1 MKEIYRP
8 AHCRLHSSQD
18 CPKSLR
24 KRVWLA
30 TRIIRL
36 ALMMAARAQVF
47 VRVEKR
53 GLKNVPPHG
62 AVILAGNHPST
73 MDPILLFGGL
83 RRNASFLAAEFLFEK
98 PVLGHLMRWMG
109 HIRVD
114 RGTDKAVQALIF
126 AERVLSHDGL
136 VVIFPSGRITKSGE
150 PYQAKTGVARMA
162 LETGS
167 PIVPFYLSGTEQILP
182 GNRPRLMRRV
192 RMTFGEP
199 IPVPQVTEPSAEQL
213 ADLTR
218 RVVDAS
224 DRLDLIRRDNGA
236 QRT

>member
-1 MKEIYRP
+1 MNDRFGLAP
-8 AHCRLHSSQD
+8 ARYATQD

-24 KRVWLA
+24 KRVWVA

-36 ALMMAARAQVF
+36 ALMIAARAQIF
-47 VRVEKR
+47 VRVDKT

-73 MDPILLFGGL
+73 LDPILLFGGL
-83 RRNASFLAAEFLFEK
+83 RRNVSFLAAEFLFEK
-98 PVLGHLMRWMG
+98 PGLGHLMRWMG

-114 RGTDKAVQALIF
+114 RGTDKAGQALAF
-126 AERVLSHDGL
+126 GERVLSYDGL

-150 PYQAKTGVARMA
+150 PYHAKTGAARMA
-162 LETGS
+162 LATGA
-167 PIVPFYLSGTEQILP
+167 PIVPFYLSGTERILV
-182 GNRPRLMRRV
+182 GTRLRLMRRV

-199 IPVPQVTEPSAEQL
+199 ISVPQVTDPTTDQL

-218 RVVDAS
+218 RMVDAS
-224 DRLDLIRRDNGA
+224 NGLGA
-236 QRT
+236 HLAG